1 MSQIRIPYLKL
12 IQVKSPL
19 NGIKGSGVPVK
30 GVLELP
36 VMIGIPPRCTS
47 LQQHFIMIDMTLAY
61 NAILGRPLLHQI
73 NVVINTR
80 YLALKFPTQYG
91 VATLRGD

>member
-1 MSQIRIPYLKL
+1 M
-12 IQVKSPL
+12 
-19 NGIKGSGVPVK
+19 K
-30 GVLELP
+30 GVLKLP
-36 VMIGIPPRCTS
+36 IMIGIPLWCTS

-61 NAILGRPLLHQI
+61 NAILGRPLPHQI

-80 YLALKFPTQYG
+80 FLALKFPTQHG

>member
-1 MSQIRIPYLKL
+1 M
-12 IQVKSPL
+12 KSPL

-47 LQQHFIMIDMTLAY
+47 LQQHFIMIDMTLTY
-61 NAILGRPLLHQI
+61 NVILERPLLHQI

-80 YLALKFPTQYG
+80 YLALKFPTQHG